1 MSFVFPE
8 LPSWVVDG
16 EPSFEYSAHTRSSIF
31 EAPYSSG
38 AVSHTALMESLD
50 AVDPDIKAVI
60 MGDYMA
66 QTPAQSMYT
75 PPPGMA
81 VHDTVAP
88 TVVPPRMQSYTLEP
102 SLPSEHWR
110 NDPYA
115 SVLPQPLSVT
125 DVPFVPA
132 VGSVPLH
139 PRYTGVPGEPAAPA
153 GMYTVMPIPQPISAA
168 QVPEPTPVHAPRP
181 MRGTQVHGKSATSL
195 VPVQWTK
202 CHHHNCGQLLNK
214 GDPEKVQEHMQSHN
228 KVRPFLCGYC
238 SRAFSR
244 KHDLE
249 RHARVHSGDRP
260 YVCSVCKK
268 GFPRSDA
275 LRRHIRVEKE
285 THHMLLR
292 GETQPNEDRR
302 DFNDSSS
309 ESNGGGPDTTM

>member
-1 MSFVFPE
+1 MSFVFPD

-38 AVSHTALMESLD
+38 FVSHSALMESLD
-50 AVDPDIKAVI
+50 AIDPDIKAVI

-66 QTPAQSMYT
+66 QLPEQSLYMLRA
-75 PPPGMA
+75 GA
-81 VHDTVAP
+81 GVHDTVP
-88 TVVPPRMQSYTLEP
+88 TGALPRVQSYMLEQ
-102 SLPSEHWR
+102 SLPNEYLR

-115 SVLPQPLSVT
+115 FVPPQPLSVA
-125 DVPFVPA
+125 DVPFIPA
-132 VGSVPLH
+132 VASAPLYARYSNIPGDPSVSS
-139 PRYTGVPGEPAAPA
+139 
-153 GMYTVMPIPQPISAA
+153 GMCTIMPFPQAISAA
-168 QVPEPTPVHAPRP
+168 HVPEPASVQVPRQMRVMHARGSTPP
-181 MRGTQVHGKSATSL
+181 L
-195 VPVQWTK
+195 VPAQWTK

-214 GDPEKVQEHMQSHN
+214 GDPEKVKEHMQSHN
-228 KVRPFLCGYC
+228 KARPVICGYC

-249 RHARVHSGDRP
+249 RHARVHSGDKP

-285 THHMLLR
+285 THQMLLH
-292 GETQPNEDRR
+292 GEAQTMEDRR

-309 ESNGGGPDTTM
+309 ESNGGPDTSM